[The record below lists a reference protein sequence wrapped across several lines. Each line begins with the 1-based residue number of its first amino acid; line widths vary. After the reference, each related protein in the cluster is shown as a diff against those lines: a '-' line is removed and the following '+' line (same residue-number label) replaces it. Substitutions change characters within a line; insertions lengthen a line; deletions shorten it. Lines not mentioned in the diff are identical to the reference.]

1 MSCAGRG
8 SGTDQY
14 GNSQT
19 SSYLDPQFYSSIVKV
34 TPKTTRNCR
43 KYNGFYPSFT
53 PILNSLST
61 TSSSAGGY
69 SLVYVN
75 GSNYLPNGTSFIKFG
90 NYGNLDVVY
99 YSSFNL
105 SFVVPQD
112 ASPGIYNVQVVN
124 VYNGNF
130 SPEVNQS
137 YTGNLNYSES
147 ISYTII

>member
-1 MSCAGRG
+1 MACAGIG
-8 SGTDQY
+8 SGA
-14 GNSQT
+14 SQT
-19 SSYLDPQFYSSIVKV
+19 TPSHLDPQFYSSIV
-34 TPKTTRNCR
+34 TTSGTLKTSRNCR
-43 KYNGFYPSFT
+43 KYKGFYPSFT

-90 NYGNLDVVY
+90 NYGNLNVVY

-124 VYNGNF
+124 LYNGNF